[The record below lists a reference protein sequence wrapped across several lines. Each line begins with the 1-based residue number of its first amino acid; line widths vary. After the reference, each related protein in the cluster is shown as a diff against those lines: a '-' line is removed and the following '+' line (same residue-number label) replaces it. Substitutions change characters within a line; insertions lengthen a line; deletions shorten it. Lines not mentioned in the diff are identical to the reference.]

1 MMTLS
6 RLERCFA
13 RCLRVLTRVFLT
25 IFIFVLPERQRPNA
39 TKRVSSAKNP
49 LLLLSGVQL
58 ARRIRRREVS
68 CMEVV
73 QAYISRIEAVN
84 PLVNAVVKDR
94 FASALQEADQ
104 VDKLVAEESEDEAS
118 LEEKF
123 PLLGVPLSVKEA
135 IALQGV
141 VPNEGQFP
149 NASGPQVDFL
159 CTGPL
164 CRYAEDL
171 APLLRI
177 MAGPQAERLNLS
189 EEVNLKQVK
198 FYSMVH
204 DGGSLFVSP
213 VDRQL
218 VDAECEIYTLSEILR
233 VVPNEGQFPNAS
245 GPQVDF
251 LCTGPLC
258 RYAED
263 LAPLLRIMAGPQ
275 AERLNLSEEVNLK
288 QVKFYSMVHDGGSLF
303 VSPVDRQLVD
313 AQYQLSV
320 LCSEFPVLS
329 VLGCL
334 FVSLYYELSVLC
346 SVLSELS
353 VLSRLNLSEEVNL
366 KQVKFYSMVH
376 DGGSLF
382 VSPVDRQLVDAQYQ
396 LIERLEA
403 DLGVRVQQV
412 QIPEFKYA
420 FQIWAAMMSSKNA
433 DGKAAQS
440 FTGLMG
446 DHGKPVWPLW
456 ELLKW
461 ILGLSYHTLPAIGL
475 GLAEKLQSSKPS
487 NDLLKKTQALRRE
500 MERLLG
506 SDGVFLY
513 PSHPKIAPKHHHPI
527 FTPFNFIYTGIF
539 NILGLPVTQCPLGL
553 STEGLP
559 LGIQLVS
566 NLYNDRLSIATARY
580 VETAF
585 GGWRDPGKA

>member
-1 MMTLS
+1 MTLS
-6 RLERCFA
+6 RLERGFA
-13 RCLRVLTRVFLT
+13 QCLRVLTRVFLT

-39 TKRVSSAKNP
+39 TNRVSSAKNP

-68 CMEVV
+68 CVEVI

-123 PLLGVPLSVKEA
+123 PLLGVPLSVKES
-135 IALQGV
+135 IALQGMPNSSGLVSRRDV
-141 VPNEGQFP
+141 VSHSDAAVVSLLKRAGAVPLGVTNCSE
-149 NASGPQVDFL
+149 L
-159 CTGPL
+159 CMWLESSNNVYGRSNNPYSL
-164 CRYAEDL
+164 D
-171 APLLRI
+171 RI
-177 MAGPQAERLNLS
+177 
-189 EEVNLKQVK
+189 V
-198 FYSMVH
+198 
-204 DGGSLFVSP
+204 GGSSGG
-213 VDRQL
+213 
-218 VDAECEIYTLSEILR
+218 EGCILASAGSVIGIGSDIGGSIR
-233 VVPNEGQFPNAS
+233 MPAFFNGVFGHKPTIGVVPNEGQFPNAS

-313 AQYQLSV
+313 AQYQL
-320 LCSEFPVLS
+320 
-329 VLGCL
+329 
-334 FVSLYYELSVLC
+334 
-346 SVLSELS
+346 
-353 VLSRLNLSEEVNL
+353 
-366 KQVKFYSMVH
+366 
-376 DGGSLF
+376 
-382 VSPVDRQLVDAQYQ
+382 
-396 LIERLEA
+396 IERLEA
-403 DLGVRVQQV
+403 DLGVKVQQV

-585 GGWRDPGKA
+585 GGWRDPGKS